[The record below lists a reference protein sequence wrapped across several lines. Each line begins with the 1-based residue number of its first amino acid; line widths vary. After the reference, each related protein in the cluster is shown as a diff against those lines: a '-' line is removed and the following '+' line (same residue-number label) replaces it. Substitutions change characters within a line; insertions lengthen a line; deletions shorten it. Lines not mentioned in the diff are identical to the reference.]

1 MTKVKV
7 KFFGPFRNL
16 FGSREVEVELPCGAR
31 LWELLRRIGDTPER
45 ESELFASADAIQPHL
60 VIMKN
65 GSPVQKPGGL
75 EEPLKDGDIIA
86 VFPFMGGG

>member
-16 FGSREVEVELPCGAR
+16 FGGREVEMELPCGAR
-31 LWELLRRIGDTPER
+31 LWELLRRLSDTPER
-45 ESELFASADAIQPHL
+45 ERELFAAADAIQPHL

-65 GSPVQKPGGL
+65 GRPVPKPRGL
-75 EEPLKDGDIIA
+75 DDPLLDGDTIA
-86 VFPFMGGG
+86 IFPFMGGG